1 MSIRDSKGRFIKG
14 NRQSIEE
21 EIKKMYSLEESWKS
35 HPNYIG
41 DIKDECPRIYNTW
54 RGLMFTDKGK
64 KVGISEEWKSFRNFY
79 NDVRPSYIKGKVFR
93 RLDST
98 KPYSNDNFIWVT
110 QEEARLLMSDL
121 VIITYNGKT
130 LSLKDWSKEL
140 NESFYAIK
148 NRYYKRNKFNYST
161 EEILFGRKT
170 KRGSK
175 QIKDNKDS
183 LRAKVSKMIS
193 SYKHRDK
200 VNNLDICDISI
211 DWMIENILS
220 KPCIYCGDTHRIGC
234 DRIDNSKGHTKN
246 NVVPC
251 CYECNCAR
259 NSNFS
264 IEEMKIIGKAIK
276 EVKES
281 RNK

>member
-14 NRQSIEE
+14 NTQSIEE
-21 EIKKMYSLEESWKS
+21 EIKRMYSLEESWKS
-35 HPNYIG
+35 RPNYIG

-79 NDVRPSYIKGKVFR
+79 NDVRPTYIKGKVFR

-98 KPYSNDNFIWVT
+98 KPYSNNNFIWVT
-110 QEEARLLMSDL
+110 QEEAKLLISNL
-121 VIITYNGKT
+121 VTITYNYKT

-148 NRYYKRNKFNYST
+148 NRYYKRDKFNYST

-175 QIKDNKDS
+175 PIKDNKDS

-200 VNNLDICDISI
+200 VNNLDICDINI

-234 DRIDNSKGHTKN
+234 DRIDNSKGHTKD

-264 IEEMKIIGKAIK
+264 MEEMKIIGKAIRK
-276 EVKES
+276 VKEN